1 MSGAST
7 RPIAGLAV
15 GWATMFAIGTDLFV
29 ISPLLPMIA
38 ADYRIAAATA
48 GLTVTGFSLSYMIC
62 APLFGHLA
70 DRIGRQ
76 TVLSWGLAVFAAA
89 NFLTAA
95 SADLGWLIAARIIAG
110 AAAAAVSPSVYALT
124 AGAAPPERRASWMA
138 LVVSGLL
145 VSLAVGAPVG
155 GWAGALFGWR
165 PVFIAIAAAC
175 LLLLL
180 PNRYLWRHHSR
191 LAESG
196 AASLGPLDPRIVA
209 GRLLPMV
216 LWATGLYGMYTYLG
230 TGLAAA
236 GYSVEETARAIA
248 MYGIGAIIG
257 VLIGGRLADRLGVK
271 FMAASSLL
279 ALALC
284 FLALGAAVHASLLVG
299 STLALTSAVAQLFFP
314 AQQGGIAGDFP
325 DRRATMMAW
334 NNSALF
340 FGISLGSLLGGQA
353 AALAGFAGT
362 LMVSTVAALLGAI
375 VVGLVIPAASR
386 AGAPRGSA

>member
-1 MSGAST
+1 
-7 RPIAGLAV
+7 
-15 GWATMFAIGTDLFV
+15 
-29 ISPLLPMIA
+29 
-38 ADYRIAAATA
+38 
-48 GLTVTGFSLSYMIC
+48 
-62 APLFGHLA
+62 
-70 DRIGRQ
+70 
-76 TVLSWGLAVFAAA
+76 
-89 NFLTAA
+89 
-95 SADLGWLIAARIIAG
+95 
-110 AAAAAVSPSVYALT
+110 
-124 AGAAPPERRASWMA
+124 
-138 LVVSGLL
+138 
-145 VSLAVGAPVG
+145 
-155 GWAGALFGWR
+155 
-165 PVFIAIAAAC
+165 
-175 LLLLL
+175 
-180 PNRYLWRHHSR
+180 
-191 LAESG
+191 
-196 AASLGPLDPRIVA
+196 
-209 GRLLPMV
+209 
-216 LWATGLYGMYTYLG
+216 MYTYLG

-314 AQQGGIAGDFP
+314 AQQGGIASDFP

-362 LMVSTVAALLGAI
+362 LVVSTVAALLGAI
-375 VVGLVIPAASR
+375 VVGLVIPAAGR
-386 AGAPRGSA
+386 ADAPRGSA